1 MLWYIGLGSALGGMS
16 RYLLGGLVQRA
27 AGAGFPAG
35 TMAVNILGSFL
46 LGLLLRYS
54 LNAPMGP
61 NLRAA
66 LTAGFCGGFTTFS
79 TFSYETVELLQD
91 GQWGRAGIYVGLS
104 LVVSL
109 AAVWAG
115 FLLAREL
122 V

>member
-16 RYLLGGLVQRA
+16 RYLLSGLVQRS

-35 TMAVNILGSFL
+35 TLAVNILGSFL

-54 LNAPMGP
+54 LNAPMSP

-91 GQWGRAGIYVGLS
+91 GQWGRAAAYVGLS
-104 LVVSL
+104 LLVSL
-109 AAVWAG
+109 AAVWGG
-115 FLLAREL
+115 FLVAREL
-122 V
+122 A